1 MNALCTPRVVF
12 CLLAIL
18 ISFPSFAVS
27 LESNLISSR
36 TDTAKP
42 ITTQELAV
50 RQQWAMEMRDRVAGS
65 FGASKALLQAM
76 PDFDFASD
84 YLRVVLK
91 LTIEPSGQI
100 KDVIAVSLMDM
111 PLRRFSSSLHFRNFP
126 WVSLPKL

>member
-1 MNALCTPRVVF
+1 
-12 CLLAIL
+12 
-18 ISFPSFAVS
+18 
-27 LESNLISSR
+27 
-36 TDTAKP
+36 
-42 ITTQELAV
+42 
-50 RQQWAMEMRDRVAGS
+50 MEMRDRVAGS

-100 KDVIAVSLMDM
+100 KDVIVTAPSVDAVSLMVM